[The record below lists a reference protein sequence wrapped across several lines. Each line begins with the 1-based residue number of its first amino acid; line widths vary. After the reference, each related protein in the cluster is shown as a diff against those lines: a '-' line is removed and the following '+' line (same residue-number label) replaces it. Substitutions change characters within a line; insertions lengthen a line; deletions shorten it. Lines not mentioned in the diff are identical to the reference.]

1 MNNVDIFRELEDLRY
16 RKNISQRK
24 IAILCDVKPQSAQ
37 EWFNK
42 HYVDEKYLWII
53 ANSEYGDNRFMLAL
67 LCYELRLPTTYLNTL
82 RRNRED
88 SLADLVGAQLEDSE
102 SDVAIID
109 LMNLLSLE
117 IPNKKEIG
125 SNSLELFDTGL
136 KMILSA
142 TSILKSEGISVPEAL
157 LERRNLNNARA

>member
-16 RKNISQRK
+16 RKNISQRT
-24 IAILCDVKPQSAQ
+24 IANLCDVKPASAQ
-37 EWFNK
+37 KWFEK
-42 HYVDEKYLWII
+42 KKLDDKYLWII
-53 ANSEYGDNRFMLAL
+53 ANSEYGDDRFMLAL
-67 LCYELRLPTTYLNTL
+67 LCYELRLPTTYLNAL

-88 SLADLVGAQLEDSE
+88 SLADLIGAQLEDSE
-102 SDVAIID
+102 SDVAIIN

>member
-1 MNNVDIFRELEDLRY
+1 MNDVNIFQELEDLRY

-24 IAILCDVKPQSAQ
+24 IAILCHVKPQSGQ
-37 EWFNK
+37 EWFTK
-42 HYVDEKYLWII
+42 HHVDDKYLWII
-53 ANSEYGDNRFMLAL
+53 ANSDYGDGRFMLAL
-67 LCYELRLPTTYLNTL
+67 LCYELRLPNSYLNSL
-82 RRNRED
+82 RKNRED
-88 SLADLVGAQLEDSE
+88 SLSDLIGAQQEDSE
-102 SDVAIID
+102 SDVAIVN

-142 TSILKSEGISVPEAL
+142 ANILKSEGISVAEAL
-157 LERRNLNNARA
+157 LERREVNNARA

>member
-1 MNNVDIFRELEDLRY
+1 
-16 RKNISQRK
+16 
-24 IAILCDVKPQSAQ
+24 
-37 EWFNK
+37 
-42 HYVDEKYLWII
+42 
-53 ANSEYGDNRFMLAL
+53 MLAL

-102 SDVAIID
+102 SDTAIIN

-142 TSILKSEGISVPEAL
+142 TNILKSEGISVPEAL
-157 LERRNLNNARA
+157 LERREVNNARA

>member
-1 MNNVDIFRELEDLRY
+1 MFQEMEDLRY
-16 RKNISQRK
+16 RKDLSQGAIANI
-24 IAILCDVKPQSAQ
+24 CGVKPSSASK
-37 EWFNK
+37 WFEK
-42 HYVDEKYLWII
+42 KKIDDKYLWII
-53 ANSEYGDNRFMLAL
+53 ANSEYGDDRFMLAL

-102 SDVAIID
+102 SDTAIIN

-142 TSILKSEGISVPEAL
+142 TNILKSEGISVPEAL
-157 LERRNLNNARA
+157 LERREVNNARA

>member
-1 MNNVDIFRELEDLRY
+1 MNNVNIFRELEDLRY
-16 RKNISQRK
+16 RKNVSQRK
-24 IAILCDVKPQSAQ
+24 IAILCNVKPASAG
-37 EWFNK
+37 EWFTK
-42 HYVDEKYLWII
+42 HHVDDKYLWII
-53 ANSEYGDNRFMLAL
+53 ANSDYGDDRFMLAL
-67 LCYELRLPTTYLNTL
+67 LCYELRLPSSYLNSL
-82 RRNRED
+82 RKNRED
-88 SLADLVGAQLEDSE
+88 SLADLIGAQQEDSE
-102 SDVAIID
+102 SDVAIIN

-157 LERRNLNNARA
+157 LERREVNNARA